1 MSKSNNLH
9 DYLKD
14 LEDAIR
20 TKVGTTDK
28 INPQEFSN
36 KIKSIRTT
44 SSGNGDDSAGGG
56 SITLIVPNIGDSKI
70 HKIIHS
76 SYIPYISKITK
87 NEEIVEISNEIELDA
102 NTQNVITIHFKEKL
116 TTLDN
121 LFFECNTISSI
132 FAGALKTDKVTSM
145 FNVFNYCTNAVYID
159 VSGWDT
165 SNVTNM
171 SWMFGQCNTVDLIIG
186 INDFDTSKVTDMRYM
201 FNFCS
206 TIERINISNWDCSN
220 VTTMQVMFGQC
231 DRLTNVYLPK
241 KVKKIEDIGWMF
253 ILCPKLVEVDMR
265 GWDMSHLKSAAQT
278 FNSCSA
284 LENVWMDGPV
294 AADVDAQFFFFSVP
308 ETGTFHHNPNYDY
321 SMFTTY
327 LPAGW
332 EFDPYM
338 PSPANL
344 IVYYDVTDTNSPT
357 TICYNLDGFKDIKV
371 DGESIGLVK
380 SYTFNKTGINAVEF
394 IVADEYSNAVRQWS
408 FYLCDRIVKVHI
420 PGTILIVRDDAFY
433 QCTNLKEVVGIDHLL
448 HIGAWAFR
456 MTGITKVKLNDNL
469 VILGKDAFGQS
480 NLEYLEMPANTINTL
495 QNTPFLACPLKTV
508 VCSGSIAPTIYNDTF
523 KEVDEGGTLYVPDG
537 SDYSSWMAKDQYYLG
552 YYNWTVKPLSEL
564 PN

>member
-1 MSKSNNLH
+1 MK
-9 DYLKD
+9 LKD
-14 LEDAIR
+14 LFKLDLSKKGDRRLAERIYNKYGLDKQDR
-20 TKVGTTDK
+20 KDFTDYTQNSEQGT
-28 INPQEFSN
+28 
-36 KIKSIRTT
+36 
-44 SSGNGDDSAGGG
+44 AGGG
-56 SITLIVPNIGDSKI
+56 SVTLLFSNTNDGTKV
-70 HKIIHS
+70 HKIIHYT
-76 SYIPYISKITK
+76 YIPYISKITK
-87 NEEIVEISNEIELDA
+87 DGEIVEISNEIELDS
-102 NTQNVITIHFKEKL
+102 TRDHVITIHFKEKL

-121 LFFECNTISSI
+121 LFFECNTISAI
-132 FAGALKTDKVTSM
+132 FASALKTDKVTSM
-145 FNVFNYCTNAVYID
+145 FNVFNYCSEALYID

-171 SWMFGQCNTVDLIIG
+171 SWMFGQCNSVNHIIG

-206 TIERINISNWDCSN
+206 DIERIDISNWDCSN

-231 DRLTNVYLPK
+231 DNLTNVYLPK

-278 FNSCSA
+278 FNTCSA

-294 AADVDAQFFFFSVP
+294 AADVDAQFFFFAVP
-308 ETGTFHHNPNYDY
+308 DTGIFHHNPNYDY

-332 EFDPYM
+332 EFDPYI

-344 IVYYDVTDTNSPT
+344 IVWYNVTDINSPT
-357 TICYNLDGFKDIKV
+357 TICYTLKGFKDIKV
-371 DGESIGLVK
+371 DGESIGLVE

-394 IVADEYSNAVRQWS
+394 IVADEYSNAVYNWS
-408 FYLCDRIVKVHI
+408 FYQCKSIVKVHI
-420 PGTILIVRDDAFY
+420 PGTILIVYDNAFY

-448 HIGAWAFR
+448 HIGAWSFR
-456 MTGITKVKLNDNL
+456 ITGITKVKLNDNL

-495 QNTPFLACPLKTV
+495 QSTPFLACPLKTV

-523 KEVDEGGTLYVPDG
+523 KEVDEGGTLYVPEG
-537 SDYSSWMAKDQYYLG
+537 SDYSAWMSKSAYMLG
-552 YYNWTVKPLSEL
+552 YYGWKVKPLSQL